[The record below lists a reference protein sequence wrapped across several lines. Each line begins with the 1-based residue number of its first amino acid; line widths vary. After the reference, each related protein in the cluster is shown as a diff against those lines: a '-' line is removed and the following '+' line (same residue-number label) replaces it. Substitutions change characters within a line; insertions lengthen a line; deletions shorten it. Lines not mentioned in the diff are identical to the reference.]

1 MTPCL
6 LHFHNVEH
14 SKAFLNAYEFYT
26 TGAGCQ
32 YGSTVKARRC
42 KPFYS
47 SSWKGGN
54 HGTHDQLALWGW
66 IKLPCDPHRRHRLPR
81 LPRHP
86 LNLPGE
92 AQLSGNLS
100 LNPRQEVCSTPWP
113 RKRPFSPAP
122 ASWCTQCNRRLTS
135 TSKRVPTSHGSCSA
149 GKQIQRGPDQP
160 SAPGFRSPESR
171 SCVLL
176 PALPCLPRFTEEHK
190 EGGKKA
196 CQDPRDW
203 A

>member
-1 MTPCL
+1 MAHTTNSL
-6 LHFHNVEH
+6 SEVG
-14 SKAFLNAYEFYT
+14 LNCHVTLTA
-26 TGAGCQ
+26 
-32 YGSTVKARRC
+32 
-42 KPFYS
+42 P
-47 SSWKGGN
+47 
-54 HGTHDQLALWGW
+54 
-66 IKLPCDPHRRHRLPR
+66 
-81 LPRHP
+81 PRHP

-122 ASWCTQCNRRLTS
+122 ASWCAQCNRRLTS

-190 EGGKKA
+190 EGGGES
-196 CQDPRDW
+196 PSGPERLGIE
-203 A
+203 